1 MPLLIPVPVLERA
14 TRVIYV
20 ESLASRRIANTRI
33 VVAFW
38 ITRSTVVRKSTP
50 IVESIAEH
58 DIFYG
63 CFCATERSVD
73 RILTSRLFID
83 FFDLFTI

>member
-1 MPLLIPVPVLERA
+1 MLLLIPVPILERA
-14 TRVIYV
+14 SCVINV
-20 ESLASRRIANTRI
+20 EPLASRRITGTWV

-38 ITRSTVVRKSTP
+38 ITRSAIIGECTP
-50 IVESIAEH
+50 IIESIAEH
-58 DIFYG
+58 NVFYS
-63 CFCATERSVD
+63 CLCATERSVD